1 MEDTVTSPQLKW
13 SALPRGTVT
22 GYRWSDGEVTRGV
35 DPYLVWAEASR
46 FSGYGAAPEQ
56 IKWLP
61 LLIELAEG
69 VSIQALFDAT
79 SRQWLKLPAA
89 YRSGAAPDGLRF
101 CTARVSRQF
110 FDELRR
116 NRSLRD
122 KIRRYELG
130 LPAGVHAPDSKPLH
144 FNLPAAPAP
153 TELLT
158 GKVLGLIDGG
168 VAFAHANF
176 LDTQGIP
183 RIRYLWR
190 QDNAGAGGMAAT
202 GAYGQ
207 ELRAGD
213 ILNVMNSCRHDGL
226 LDESEVY
233 QALGASVEM
242 HKRLNHGTHV
252 LDVACGPR
260 TIRSRVAGLSDLA
273 APPSWERADDLA
285 SQCQIVAVQLDWDTV
300 RDTSGGSMTVH
311 IMDGLMYIL
320 SRCSI
325 EAKVAVNLSWGTL
338 AGPHDGTSILEA
350 AMAQLIDLKHGDLSI
365 VLPASNGYQSRTH
378 AHGALA
384 PRKEKTLNWRGPPG
398 DKTQN
403 FVEIW
408 FGPGGQN
415 ISIQITPPGH
425 PALPPLKCGESRMWT
440 AAGDGP
446 VCALI
451 FPESVAIGDN
461 GSCALVAVAP
471 TFSFDPKV
479 QTAPAGVW
487 KLTLK
492 NEGSNKVVFDAYV
505 ERDDEIIGV
514 RTGALQSRFE
524 DDCYDSSGN
533 PGSFVDAPDKRSLIR
548 RSGTFNSI
556 ATGAGIVAVCG
567 TRLSTSTGA
576 DLEWARYSP
585 RDTPNPK
592 RTSRPGVLRYPK
604 RREPSDENA
613 TLLGLGAAGTRSG
626 SVVRMVGT
634 SDAAPQV
641 TRDIFNKM

>member
-1 MEDTVTSPQLKW
+1 MVDPVAPAQLQW
-13 SALPRGTVT
+13 STLPRGIVT
-22 GYRWSDGEVTRGV
+22 GFNWSDGQVARGV
-35 DPYLVWAEASR
+35 DPYLVWAEASY

-69 VSIQALFDAT
+69 VSIQQLSDAS

-89 YRSGAAPDGLRF
+89 YLSGAAPDGLRF
-101 CTARVSRQF
+101 CTARVSRLF

-116 NRSLRD
+116 NGSLRAL
-122 KIRRYELG
+122 IRRYELG
-130 LPAGVHAPDSKPLH
+130 LPAGVHAPDPEPIH
-144 FNLPAAPAP
+144 FNLPAAPDPSA
-153 TELLT
+153 LLT

-176 LDTQGIP
+176 LDSRGKP

-190 QDNAGAGGMAAT
+190 QDNAGAGGMSPT
-202 GAYGQ
+202 GSYGH
-207 ELRAGD
+207 ELRASD
-213 ILNVMNSCRHDGL
+213 ILTVMDRCRHDGL
-226 LDESEVY
+226 LDESAVY
-233 QALGASVEM
+233 QALGASIEL

-260 TIRSRVAGLSDLA
+260 TIRSRVAGLLDPA
-273 APPSWERADDLA
+273 APPSWERADDDA
-285 SQCQIVAVQLDWDTV
+285 SQCPIVAVQLDWDTV

-320 SRCSI
+320 SRC
-325 EAKVAVNLSWGTL
+325 AAGARVAVNLSWGTL

-350 AMAQLIDLKHGDLSI
+350 AMAQLIDLKRGELSI

-378 AHGALA
+378 ANGALA
-384 PRKEKTLNWRGPPG
+384 PGEKKTLNWRGPPA

-408 FGPGGQN
+408 FGTGGQD

-425 PALPPLKCGESRMWT
+425 PALPPLKRGKSRMWT

-451 FPESVAIGDN
+451 FPKSVAIADN

-487 KLTLK
+487 KLTIRNK
-492 NEGSNKVVFDAYV
+492 GSDKVVFDAYV

-524 DDCYDSSGN
+524 DDWYDTSGN
-533 PGSFVDAPDKRSLIR
+533 PESFVDAPDNPSLIR

-567 TRLSTSTGA
+567 TRLTSSQGTGT
-576 DLEWARYSP
+576 EWARYSP
-585 RDTPNPK
+585 RDTAPTPPC
-592 RTSRPGVLRYPK
+592 RPGVLQYEK
-604 RREPSDENA
+604 RSAPSDENA
-613 TLLGLGAAGTRSG
+613 ILRGLGAAGSRSG

-641 TRDIFNKM
+641 TRDIFNRM